1 MNGTLYPFG
10 ARLRDGCTV
19 YECQKRDNCGK
30 FVPVEWGKFCRS
42 TEVYNIKTSVS
53 IFFSKSDL
61 PKKVFYPYSFQANI
75 YFDFLSCQF

>member
-10 ARLRDGCTV
+10 ARLQDGCTV

-30 FVPVEWGKFCRS
+30 FVPVEWGKFCIR

-53 IFFSKSDL
+53 IFLF
-61 PKKVFYPYSFQANI
+61 
-75 YFDFLSCQF
+75 